1 MAVVHFWTVKEGV
14 AGAGAVITAYQAV
27 IIYIFAYTF
36 HMELRVAAY
45 AFGFYFCFANLKLKQ
60 LIREHTHTGRQ

>member
-1 MAVVHFWTVKEGV
+1 MAVVHFRTVKEGV

-36 HMELRVAAY
+36 HMELRVVAHRTRL
-45 AFGFYFCFANLKLKQ
+45 AFTFVLP
-60 LIREHTHTGRQ
+60 I